1 MGPLGQ
7 TADVSARIDPQS
19 AAKLPY
25 PRTAIQTPM
34 KRQAVP
40 PVDPAPTD
48 VSAPN
53 PTHGAREPGFEERL
67 AELEALVDTLE
78 RGDLTL
84 EQSLAA
90 FERGVVLTR
99 TCQKALDAAEQK
111 VRILTGS
118 AEGAE
123 PEPFSDE

>member
-1 MGPLGQ
+1 MGVVGLAAG
-7 TADVSARIDPQS
+7 VSDRIDPQS
-19 AAKLPY
+19 AVKLPY
-25 PRTAIQTPM
+25 PGRAIQTSM

-40 PVDPAPTD
+40 PAAPIPPD
-48 VSAPN
+48 LSSPN
-53 PTHGAREPGFEERL
+53 PPHGAREPGFEEHL

-90 FERGVVLTR
+90 FERGVLLTR

-111 VRILTGS
+111 VRILTSS

-123 PEPFSDE
+123 PEPFADE

>member
-1 MGPLGQ
+1 
-7 TADVSARIDPQS
+7 
-19 AAKLPY
+19 
-25 PRTAIQTPM
+25 M

-40 PVDPAPTD
+40 PADPTPADVSSPDPAP
-48 VSAPN
+48 
-53 PTHGAREPGFEERL
+53 GAQEPGFEEHL

-90 FERGVVLTR
+90 FERGVLLTR
-99 TCQKALDAAEQK
+99 TCQKALDSAEQK
-111 VRILTGS
+111 VRILTSS

-123 PEPFSDE
+123 PEPFADE